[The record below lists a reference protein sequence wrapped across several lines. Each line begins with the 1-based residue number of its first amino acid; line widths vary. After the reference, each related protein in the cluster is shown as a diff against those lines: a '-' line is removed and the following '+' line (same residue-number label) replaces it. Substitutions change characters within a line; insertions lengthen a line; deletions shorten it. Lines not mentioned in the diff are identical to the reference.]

1 MSQLRLDYPTC
12 EYFLAAT
19 QLVLATLGM
28 GVTLRPRDFAS
39 VLASPRALALVFVVQ
54 LILAPLLAL
63 ALGAALELPPGVRL
77 GLVLVA
83 AMPTGALAGSCVGVG
98 GGRVAGALAAAGGST
113 GARRL
118 TTRGLA

>member
-54 LILAPLLAL
+54 LLLAPLLAL
-63 ALGAALELPPGVRL
+63 AIGAALELPPGVR
-77 GLVLVA
+77 
-83 AMPTGALAGSCVGVG
+83 
-98 GGRVAGALAAAGGST
+98 R
-113 GARRL
+113 
-118 TTRGLA
+118 